1 MSERGVG
8 RPTVEA
14 AQLKRLEHYPQDRI
28 PFLRNSMAVTEDCA
42 AFKKYRWGEITL
54 DDLRRSV
61 ARTNCL
67 PIEAVTDLRL
77 TTELEITG
85 WMNYSKKSEDTSMKP
100 ARRGRPRLNA

>member
-8 RPTVEA
+8 RPTVEVK
-14 AQLKRLEHYPQDRI
+14 QLKRLEYYPKDRI
-28 PFLRNSMAVTEDCA
+28 PFLRNSMAATEDSV

-77 TTELEITG
+77 NTELEITG
-85 WMNYSKKSEDTSMKP
+85 WMNYSKKSEDTSLKP
-100 ARRGRPRLNA
+100 ARRGRPKSNA

>member
-1 MSERGVG
+1 MEKHSVG
-8 RPTVEA
+8 RLTVEA
-14 AQLKRLEHYPQDRI
+14 KQLERLEHYPQDRI
-28 PFLRNSMAVTEDCA
+28 PFLRNSMAATEDSA
-42 AFKKYRWGEITL
+42 AFRKYRWGEITL

-100 ARRGRPRLNA
+100 AKRGRPKLNA